1 MNRKGF
7 TLIEMLAVIVI
18 LATTSILVGINI
30 NAMIEK
36 NRQKERTEYRK
47 VICDAALSILSY
59 KKYKEGT
66 INVDVNGVES
76 TYAFAY
82 NQKGQRTSLEKC
94 LKEKDPDTDKIQCVI
109 RIKGLVYAG
118 ILSEALENKY
128 EKEPLRD
135 TLAYIGEYNGTTY
148 TNENASIVID
158 ISPRTGMR
166 KCDFNVG
173 NSNRNLDFCQ
183 WNIKPSN
190 EDYARLNEACQK
202 TMD

>member
-1 MNRKGF
+1 MNKKGF
-7 TLIEMLAVIVI
+7 TLIEMLAVVVI

-36 NRQKERTEYRK
+36 NRQKERTDYRK
-47 VICDAALSILSY
+47 TVCDAALSILSY
-59 KKYKEGT
+59 EKYKEGT

-82 NQKGQRTSLEKC
+82 NINGERTTLEKC
-94 LKEKDPDTDKIQCVI
+94 VKEKIDNKIRCVI

-135 TLAYIGEYNGTTY
+135 TLAYIDDESGTS
-148 TNENASIVID
+148 NDKASIVID

-166 KCDFNVG
+166 KCDFYARDGAPRYLN
-173 NSNRNLDFCQ
+173 FCD
-183 WNIKPSN
+183 WNIKVDNP
-190 EDYARLNEACQK
+190 ERDRLMDACK
-202 TMD
+202 RTMDAE